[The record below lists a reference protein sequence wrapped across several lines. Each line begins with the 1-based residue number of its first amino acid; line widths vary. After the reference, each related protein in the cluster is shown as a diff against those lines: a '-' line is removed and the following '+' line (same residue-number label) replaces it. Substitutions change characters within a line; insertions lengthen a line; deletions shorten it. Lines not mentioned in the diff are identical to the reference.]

1 MIKEAYCSYEVAK
14 LLKEKGFDIPCY
26 GRYSVR
32 SQEFHLDTT
41 KPCNNGGISQYSAPT
56 HQMAMAWL
64 REVYNIHI
72 AIVPCEVSPGVM
84 DYTYILYKVDVKNFI
99 FKNLGILGRANTDK
113 MSVSKTCEAAL
124 KYVLENLI

>member
-1 MIKEAYCSYEVAK
+1 MIKEAYVSFEVAK

-56 HQMAMAWL
+56 HQVAMSWL
-64 REVYNIHI
+64 RKKGLHINI
-72 AIVPCEVSPGVM
+72 
-84 DYTYILYKVDVKNFI
+84 TY
-99 FKNLGILGRANTDK
+99 KNLP
-113 MSVSKTCEAAL
+113 MSIFLYYWSIVEHEEIKGLEQTYEEAVEEAL
-124 KYVLENLI
+124 KYVLENFI

>member
-1 MIKEAYCSYEVAK
+1 MIEEAYCSFEISK
-14 LLKEKGFDIPCY
+14 LLKENGMDK
-26 GRYSVR
+26 RYFTYYIQKNNTDGTCEAV
-32 SQEFHLDTT
+32 TT
-41 KPCNNGGISQYSAPT
+41 CT

-72 AIVPCEVSPGVM
+72 AIVPCEVGPGVM